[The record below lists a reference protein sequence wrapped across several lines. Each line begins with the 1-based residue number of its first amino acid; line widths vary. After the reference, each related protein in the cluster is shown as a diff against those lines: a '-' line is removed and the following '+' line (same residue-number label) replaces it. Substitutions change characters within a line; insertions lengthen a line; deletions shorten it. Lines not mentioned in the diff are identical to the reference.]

1 MALNRGMAVSKDVG
15 VFLNASHLLA
25 LDRSQRKPA
34 PILDWVGVST
44 TRLLTGGSVS
54 HQVIVADC
62 ANFEERRVADEFSLQ
77 AGFRV
82 RHVPAG
88 GPTSTAVLSA
98 EILSAAGTDPELRV
112 VVVGDDLTSQEPVF
126 DALHHMKRWVVLLSK
141 DWSQSSRH
149 ADLVIDLPLN
159 RDDLFMAIG
168 EVADRLGSE
177 PDAIT
182 LNREVRKLIPG
193 FRPQVFGFDNMAAVM
208 RAAKTVGKS
217 AKSRPVG
224 TSSTTKGAAPGTT
237 GPDSESPGRKR
248 TRPGADPERVSM
260 RKKLFSLTPL
270 ADATGMADLTIA
282 SHLLEALSAQ
292 QFHDFVSR
300 RGLDP
305 AMFVDGIRHLVSD
318 PRWKPDNTAD
328 GLPKPFGQL
337 MFQAVEE
344 APGWVVGLPPGQHT
358 SAVLKAPE
366 LPGDWSPWIP
376 GIVVG
381 PDAEAADEQP
391 DQSADAG

>member
-1 MALNRGMAVSKDVG
+1 
-15 VFLNASHLLA
+15 
-25 LDRSQRKPA
+25 
-34 PILDWVGVST
+34 
-44 TRLLTGGSVS
+44 
-54 HQVIVADC
+54 
-62 ANFEERRVADEFSLQ
+62 
-77 AGFRV
+77 
-82 RHVPAG
+82 
-88 GPTSTAVLSA
+88 
-98 EILSAAGTDPELRV
+98 
-112 VVVGDDLTSQEPVF
+112 
-126 DALHHMKRWVVLLSK
+126 
-141 DWSQSSRH
+141 
-149 ADLVIDLPLN
+149 
-159 RDDLFMAIG
+159 
-168 EVADRLGSE
+168 
-177 PDAIT
+177 
-182 LNREVRKLIPG
+182 
-193 FRPQVFGFDNMAAVM
+193 
-208 RAAKTVGKS
+208 
-217 AKSRPVG
+217 
-224 TSSTTKGAAPGTT
+224 
-237 GPDSESPGRKR
+237 
-248 TRPGADPERVSM
+248 M